1 MRGVSVFLAPMHSLA
16 ERCRE
21 LKNFDVF
28 DDASLAMLLER
39 ASWFSLGGGLELFRQ
54 GDAPDGVY
62 FVISGRLIVV
72 RKDAFGEEVIGY
84 IPAGD
89 PVGEMSLLS
98 GEARSASAYAL
109 RDTELLAVDPAD
121 AEWLLDNCA
130 DFAHAL
136 ANSIVA
142 RARHP
147 ASSFVRARPRVFA
160 FIGTSPSIEIE
171 QRAKALARNIERYGR
186 RVALIEAPDRLAEGE
201 FEDIES
207 AHDVTLLTARV
218 GDSFEYR
225 FALRH
230 ADRFLVFARQDARPP
245 RPFPLSLTEDSPAR
259 KFRLVD
265 IAMLH
270 EGAKSG
276 SVADWVDA
284 VDAHRTFH
292 VTGERTTERLA
303 RAIAGSSVGVV
314 MSGGG
319 ARAYAHIGAVKA
331 MRERRVPIDFL
342 GGASMGAVIAACVA
356 MGWGDDEIEERVRDA
371 FVSSNPLGDHVLPV
385 VALTRG
391 QRVEERL
398 KRHFG
403 DTLIED
409 LEVPFYCT
417 SSEMTRGVTRIH
429 RRGLLRD
436 ALRASISLPG
446 ILPPV
451 VAQGELLVDGAVM
464 NNFPT
469 DLMNSLHRG
478 VTIGIDVAREG
489 SISPDAFVDPPGFMS
504 WVWRHGFRSAP
515 PIVSLLMRAATSRQE
530 LRPRESPADI
540 LIAPPVAGVQL
551 RDWKSYD
558 LAVIDG
564 YAATL
569 GALDREWPKL
579 AKIVE
584 AGLPDQG

>member
-1 MRGVSVFLAPMHSLA
+1 MQPLGA
-16 ERCRE
+16 RCRE
-21 LKNFDVF
+21 LKSFDVF
-28 DDASLAMLLER
+28 DDDSLSMFLER
-39 ASWFSLGGGLELFRQ
+39 ARWFSLGGGLELFRQ
-54 GDAPDGVY
+54 GDRPDGVY
-62 FVISGRLIVV
+62 FVLSGRLIVV
-72 RKDAFGEEVIGY
+72 RKDNFGEEVVGY
-84 IPAGD
+84 VPAGE
-89 PVGEMSLLS
+89 PVGEMSLLA
-98 GEARSASAYAL
+98 GEPRSASAYAL
-109 RDTELLAVDPAD
+109 RDTELLAIDAGD
-121 AEWLLDNCA
+121 AEWLLDHCA

-160 FIGTSPSIEIE
+160 LIGTSPSIDLE
-171 QRAKALARNIERYGR
+171 QRAKALVRIVERYGR
-186 RVALIEAPDRLAEGE
+186 RAALIEAPERLGEGE

-207 AHDVTLLTARV
+207 AHDVTLVTARV

-230 ADRFLVFARQDARPP
+230 ADRFLIFARQDARPP

-265 IAMLH
+265 LAILH

-284 VDAHRTFH
+284 VDAHRVFH
-292 VTGERTTERLA
+292 VSGARTMERLA
-303 RAIAGSSVGVV
+303 RALAGCSVGVV

-356 MGWGDDEIEERVRDA
+356 MGWDDDEIEARVRDA

-391 QRVEERL
+391 ERVEERL

-403 DTLIED
+403 DVLIED
-409 LEVPFYCT
+409 LEVPFFCT
-417 SSEMTRGVTRIH
+417 SSELTRGVTRIH
-429 RRGLLRD
+429 RRGLLRG

-451 VAQGELLVDGAVM
+451 VAEGELLVDGAVM

-478 VTIGIDVAREG
+478 VTIGVDVAREG
-489 SISPDAFVDPPGFMS
+489 SISPEAFADPPGFLS

-530 LRPRESPADI
+530 TRPKDSPADI

-551 RDWKSYD
+551 RDWKAYD

-569 GALDREWPKL
+569 GALDREWAKL
-579 AKIVE
+579 AGIVE

>member
-356 MGWGDDEIEERVRDA
+356 MGWGDEEIEERVRDA

>member
-1 MRGVSVFLAPMHSLA
+1 MQSLR

-21 LKNFDVF
+21 FKNFAVF
-28 DDASLAMLLER
+28 DDASLSLLLER
-39 ASWFSLGGGLELFRQ
+39 ARWFSLIGGLELFRQ

-62 FVISGRLIVV
+62 FVLSGRLIVV
-72 RKDAFGEEVIGY
+72 RNDRFGEEVVGY
-84 IPAGD
+84 IPAGE

-98 GEARSASAYAL
+98 NEPRSASAYAL

-130 DFAHAL
+130 DFSRAL
-136 ANSIVA
+136 AHSIVA

-147 ASSFVRARPRVFA
+147 SSSFVRARPRVFA
-160 FIGTSPSIEIE
+160 LIGTSPSIDIE
-171 QRAKALARNIERYGR
+171 QRARALARVVERYGR
-186 RVALIEAPDRLAEGE
+186 RVALIEAPDGLADGE
-201 FEDIES
+201 FEQVES

-218 GDSFEYR
+218 GDSFDYR

-230 ADRFLVFARQDARPP
+230 ADRFMLFARQDARPA

-284 VDAHRTFH
+284 VDAHRVFH
-292 VTGERTTERLA
+292 VTGPRTTERLA
-303 RAIAGSSVGVV
+303 RAIAGCSVGVV

-331 MRERRVPIDFL
+331 LRERRVPIDFL

-356 MGWGDDEIEERVRDA
+356 MGWDDEEIEARVRDA
-371 FVSSNPLGDHVLPV
+371 FVASNPLGDHVLPV

-391 QRVEERL
+391 ERVEERL

-403 DTLIED
+403 DALIED
-409 LEVPFYCT
+409 LEVPFFCT
-417 SSEMTRGVTRIH
+417 SSELTRGVTRIH

-451 VAQGELLVDGAVM
+451 VVQGELLVDGAVM

-489 SISPDAFVDPPGFMS
+489 SISPEAFQDPPGFAS

-530 LRPRESPADI
+530 LRPKESPADI

-579 AKIVE
+579 AAIVD
-584 AGLPDQG
+584 AARSGQG

>member
-1 MRGVSVFLAPMHSLA
+1 MQSLA
-16 ERCRE
+16 NRCRD
-21 LKNFDVF
+21 LRSFDVF
-28 DDASLAMLLER
+28 DEASLQLLLDR
-39 ASWFSLGGGLELFRQ
+39 SRWFSLTGGLALFHQ
-54 GDAPDGVY
+54 GDPPDAVY
-62 FVISGRLIVV
+62 FILSGRLIIV
-72 RKDAFGEEVIGY
+72 RKDEFGDEVVGY
-84 IPAGD
+84 VRAGE
-89 PVGEMSLLS
+89 PVGEMSLLAK
-98 GEARSASAYAL
+98 EPRSASAYAL
-109 RDTELLAVDPAD
+109 RDTELLAVDPAE
-121 AEWLLDNCA
+121 AAWLLDNCA
-130 DFAHAL
+130 DFSHAL

-142 RARHP
+142 RARNP
-147 ASSFVRARPRVFA
+147 TSSFVRARPRVFA
-160 FIGTSPSIEIE
+160 LIGTSPSIEIE
-171 QRAKALARNIERYGR
+171 SKARELAQIIERYGKSAT
-186 RVALIEAPDRLAEGE
+186 VIERPGQFREGE
-201 FEDIES
+201 FEEIES
-207 AHDVTLLTARV
+207 GHDVILLTARV
-218 GDSFEYR
+218 GDSFDYR

-230 ADRFLVFARQDARPP
+230 ADRFFIFARQDARPP
-245 RPFPLSLTEDSPAR
+245 RPFPLSVTDDSPAK

-265 IAMLH
+265 IVMLH
-270 EGAKSG
+270 EGVKSG

-292 VTGERTTERLA
+292 MTGARTTERLA
-303 RAIAGSSVGVV
+303 RAIAGLSVGVV

-331 MRERRVPIDFL
+331 LREREVPIDFL

-356 MGWGDDEIEERVRDA
+356 MGWSDDEIEMRVRDA
-371 FVSSNPLGDHVLPV
+371 FVLSNPLGDHVMPV
-385 VALTRG
+385 VAMTRG

-403 DTLIED
+403 DTLIENM
-409 LEVPFYCT
+409 EIPFFCT

-451 VAQGELLVDGAVM
+451 VVDGDLLVDGAIM

-469 DLMNSLHRG
+469 DLMNSFHRG

-489 SISPDAFVDPPGFMS
+489 TISTEPFKDPPGFLS

-530 LRPRESPADI
+530 LRHKESPADI
-540 LIAPPVAGVQL
+540 IIAPPVGGVQL

-558 LAVIDG
+558 VAVIDG
-564 YAATL
+564 YASTL
-569 GALDREWPKL
+569 GCLDREWPKL
-579 AKIVE
+579 AAIVE
-584 AGLPDQG
+584 AGLPTQR

>member
-1 MRGVSVFLAPMHSLA
+1 MSPLAR
-16 ERCRE
+16 RCRE
-21 LKNFDVF
+21 LRSFDVF
-28 DDASLAMLLER
+28 DDASLELLLER
-39 ASWFSLGGGLELFRQ
+39 ARWFSLTGGLELFRQ
-54 GDAPDGVY
+54 GDSPDSVY
-62 FVISGRLIVV
+62 YVLAGRLIIVRHDTFGDDVV
-72 RKDAFGEEVIGY
+72 GYVRAGE
-84 IPAGD
+84 
-89 PVGEMSLLS
+89 PVGEMSLLA
-98 GEARSASAYAL
+98 GEPRSASAYAL
-109 RDTELLAVDPAD
+109 RDTELLAVDRAD

-136 ANSIVA
+136 ANAIVA

-147 ASSFVRARPRVFA
+147 TLSFVRARPSVFA
-160 FIGTSPSIEIE
+160 LIGASPSIEIE
-171 QRAKALARNIERYGR
+171 ARAKEIAKVMERYGR
-186 RVALIEAPDRLAEGE
+186 RVALIQSPDTLGDGE
-201 FEDIES
+201 FEQIES
-207 AHDVTLLTARV
+207 AHDMALLPARV
-218 GDSFEYR
+218 GDSPEFR

-230 ADRFLVFARQDARPP
+230 ADRFIVFARQDARPP
-245 RPFPLSLTEDSPAR
+245 RPFPLALHEDSPAR

-265 IAMLH
+265 IVMLH
-270 EGAKSG
+270 EGMKSG

-284 VDAHRTFH
+284 VDAHRVFAVSGARTM
-292 VTGERTTERLA
+292 ERVA
-303 RAIAGSSVGVV
+303 RALAGASVGVV

-319 ARAYAHIGAVKA
+319 ARAYAHIGAIKA
-331 MRERRVPIDFL
+331 LRERQVPIDFL

-356 MGWGDDEIEERVRDA
+356 MGWDDEEIEARVRDA

-409 LEVPFYCT
+409 LETPFFCT

-429 RRGLLRD
+429 RRGLLRQ

-451 VAQGELLVDGAVM
+451 VAEGELLVDGAVM

-489 SISPDAFVDPPGFMS
+489 TISPDVFKDPPGFLS
-504 WVWRHGFRSAP
+504 WIWRHGFRSAP

-530 LRPRESPADI
+530 LRPKESPADI
-540 LIAPPVAGVQL
+540 LIMPPVAGVQL

-569 GALDREWPKL
+569 GALDREWGKL
-579 AKIVE
+579 ASIVK
-584 AGLPDQG
+584 AGLPGQ

>member
-1 MRGVSVFLAPMHSLA
+1 MSPLAR
-16 ERCRE
+16 RCRE
-21 LKNFDVF
+21 LRSFDVF
-28 DDASLAMLLER
+28 DDASLELLLER
-39 ASWFSLGGGLELFRQ
+39 ARWFSLTGGLELFRQ
-54 GDAPDGVY
+54 GDSPDSVY
-62 FVISGRLIVV
+62 YVLAGRLIIVRHDTFGDDVV
-72 RKDAFGEEVIGY
+72 GYVRAGE
-84 IPAGD
+84 
-89 PVGEMSLLS
+89 PVGEMSLLA
-98 GEARSASAYAL
+98 GEPRSASAYAL
-109 RDTELLAVDPAD
+109 RDTELLAVDRAD

-136 ANSIVA
+136 ANAIVA

-147 ASSFVRARPRVFA
+147 TLSFVRARPSVFA
-160 FIGTSPSIEIE
+160 LIGASPSIEIE
-171 QRAKALARNIERYGR
+171 ARAKEIAKVMERYGR
-186 RVALIEAPDRLAEGE
+186 RVALIQSPETLGDGE
-201 FEDIES
+201 FEQIES
-207 AHDVTLLTARV
+207 AHDMALLPARV
-218 GDSFEYR
+218 GDSPEFR

-230 ADRFLVFARQDARPP
+230 ADRFIVFARQDARPP
-245 RPFPLSLTEDSPAR
+245 RPFPLALHEDSPAR

-265 IAMLH
+265 IVMLH
-270 EGAKSG
+270 EGMKSG

-284 VDAHRTFH
+284 VDAHRVFAVSGARTM
-292 VTGERTTERLA
+292 ERVA
-303 RAIAGSSVGVV
+303 RALAGASVGVV

-319 ARAYAHIGAVKA
+319 ARAYAHIGAIKA
-331 MRERRVPIDFL
+331 LRERQVPIDFL

-356 MGWGDDEIEERVRDA
+356 MGWDDEEIEARVRDA

-391 QRVEERL
+391 QRVDERL

-409 LEVPFYCT
+409 LETPFFCT

-429 RRGLLRD
+429 RRGLLRQ

-451 VAQGELLVDGAVM
+451 VAEGELLVDGAVM

-478 VTIGIDVAREG
+478 VTIGVDVAREG
-489 SISPDAFVDPPGFMS
+489 TISPDVFKDPPGFLS
-504 WVWRHGFRSAP
+504 WIWRHGFRSAP
-515 PIVSLLMRAATSRQE
+515 PIVSLLMRAATSRHE
-530 LRPRESPADI
+530 LRPKESPADI
-540 LIAPPVAGVQL
+540 LIMPPVAGVQL

-569 GALDREWPKL
+569 GALDREWGKL
-579 AKIVE
+579 ASIVE
-584 AGLPDQG
+584 AGRRDQ

>member
-1 MRGVSVFLAPMHSLA
+1 MQSLG

-21 LKNFDVF
+21 LRNFDVF
-28 DDASLAMLLER
+28 DDASLATLLER
-39 ASWFSLGGGLELFRQ
+39 ARWFSLPGGLELFRQ

-62 FVISGRLIVV
+62 FVLSGRLIVV
-72 RKDAFGEEVIGY
+72 RKDMFGEEVVGY
-84 IPAGD
+84 VPAGD
-89 PVGEMSLLS
+89 PVGEMSLLA
-98 GEARSASAYAL
+98 GEPRSASAYAL

-147 ASSFVRARPRVFA
+147 TSSFVRARPRVFA
-160 FIGTSPSIEIE
+160 LIGTSPSIEVE
-171 QRAKALARNIERYGR
+171 LHAKTLARVIGRYGR
-186 RVALIEAPDRLAEGE
+186 RAALIEAPERLAEGE
-201 FEDIES
+201 FEEIES
-207 AHDVTLLTARV
+207 AHDVTLVTARV

-230 ADRFLVFARQDARPP
+230 ADRFLLFARQDARPP

-265 IAMLH
+265 IVLLH

-284 VDAHRTFH
+284 VDAHRVFH
-292 VTGERTTERLA
+292 VTGARTAERIA
-303 RAIAGSSVGVV
+303 RVVAGCSVGVV
-314 MSGGG
+314 LSGGG
-319 ARAYAHIGAVKA
+319 ARAYAHIGAIKA
-331 MRERRVPIDFL
+331 LRERRVPIDFL

-356 MGWGDDEIEERVRDA
+356 MGWDDEEIEARVRDA

-391 QRVEERL
+391 RRVEDRL

-409 LEVPFYCT
+409 LETPFFCT

-451 VAQGELLVDGAVM
+451 VVAGDLLVDGAVM

-489 SISPDAFVDPPGFMS
+489 SIAPEAFVDPPGFLS

-530 LRPRESPADI
+530 SRPRESPADI
-540 LIAPPVAGVQL
+540 LVAPPVAGVQL

-569 GALDREWPKL
+569 GALDREWSKL
-579 AKIVE
+579 AGVVE

>member
-1 MRGVSVFLAPMHSLA
+1 MQSLA

-21 LKNFDVF
+21 LKNFGVF
-28 DDASLAMLLER
+28 DDASLALLLER
-39 ASWFSLGGGLELFRQ
+39 GRWFSLAGGHGLFRQ
-54 GDAPDGVY
+54 GDPPDGVY
-62 FVISGRLIVV
+62 FVLSGRLIVV
-72 RKDAFGEEVIGY
+72 RADSFGEEVVGY

-89 PVGEMSLLS
+89 PVGEMSLLA
-98 GEARSASAYAL
+98 GEPRSASAYAL
-109 RDTELLAVDPAD
+109 RDTELLAVDPVD

-160 FIGTSPSIEIE
+160 LIGTSPSIEIE
-171 QRAKALARNIERYGR
+171 QRAKALVRVIERYGR
-186 RVALIEAPDRLAEGE
+186 RAALIEAPERLGEGE

-230 ADRFLVFARQDARPP
+230 ADRFLLFARQDARPP

-270 EGAKSG
+270 EGVKTG

-284 VDAHRTFH
+284 VDAHRVFH
-292 VTGERTTERLA
+292 VTGARTAERLA
-303 RAIAGSSVGVV
+303 RAVAGCSVGVV

-356 MGWGDDEIEERVRDA
+356 MGWNDEEIEARVRDA

-391 QRVEERL
+391 ERVEERL

-409 LEVPFYCT
+409 LETPFFCT

-429 RRGLLRD
+429 RRGRLRD

-451 VAQGELLVDGAVM
+451 VAGGELLVDGAVM

-478 VTIGIDVAREG
+478 VTIGVDVAREG
-489 SISPDAFVDPPGFMS
+489 SISPEAFLDPPDFLS

-530 LRPRESPADI
+530 TRPKESPADI

-579 AKIVE
+579 ARIVD

>member
-1 MRGVSVFLAPMHSLA
+1 MQSLA
-16 ERCRE
+16 DRCRE

-28 DDASLAMLLER
+28 DDASLGLLTAR
-39 ASWFSLGGGLELFRQ
+39 ARWYSLAGGLELFRQ

-62 FVISGRLIVV
+62 FVLSGRLIVV
-72 RKDAFGEEVIGY
+72 RNDAFGEEVVGY
-84 IPAGD
+84 VRSGE
-89 PVGEMSLLS
+89 PVGEMSMLA
-98 GEARSASAYAL
+98 GEPRSASAFAL
-109 RDTELLAVDPAD
+109 RDTELLAVDPRD

-130 DFAHAL
+130 DFSHAL

-147 ASSFVRARPRVFA
+147 TSSFVRASPRVFA
-160 FIGTSPSIEIE
+160 LISTSPSIDIE
-171 QRAKALARNIERYGR
+171 ARARDLFRTIERYGKR
-186 RVALIEAPDRLAEGE
+186 AALIEAPERLGDGE
-201 FEDIES
+201 FENIER
-207 AHDVTLLTARV
+207 AHDVILLTARV

-230 ADRFLVFARQDARPP
+230 ADRFLIFARQDARPP
-245 RPFPLSLTEDSPAR
+245 RPFTLTLTEESPAR

-265 IAMLH
+265 LAMLH

-284 VDAHRTFH
+284 VDAHRVFNVSGPRTM
-292 VTGERTTERLA
+292 ERVA
-303 RAIAGSSVGVV
+303 RAIAGCSVGVV

-331 MRERRVPIDFL
+331 LRERRVPIDFL

-356 MGWGDDEIEERVRDA
+356 MGWDDQEIEMRVRDA
-371 FVSSNPLGDHVLPV
+371 FVSSNPLGDHVMPV

-403 DTLIED
+403 DMLIED
-409 LEVPFYCT
+409 MAVPFYCT

-451 VAQGELLVDGAVM
+451 VTKGELLVDGAVM

-489 SISPDAFVDPPGFMS
+489 SISPEAFEDPPGFLS

-530 LRPRESPADI
+530 LRHKTSPADI
-540 LIAPPVAGVQL
+540 LIAPTVAGVQL

-564 YAATL
+564 YASTL
-569 GALDREWPKL
+569 GALDRAWPRL
-579 AKIVE
+579 SAIVE
-584 AGLPDQG
+584 AGLPT

>member
-1 MRGVSVFLAPMHSLA
+1 MQSLID
-16 ERCRE
+16 RCRK
-21 LKNFDVF
+21 LKSFDVF
-28 DDASLAMLLER
+28 DDEALVLLLER
-39 ASWFSLGGGLELFRQ
+39 SRWFSLTGGNELFRQ

-62 FVISGRLIVV
+62 FVLSGRLIVV
-72 RKDAFGEEVIGY
+72 RNDRFGEEVVGY
-84 IPAGD
+84 VRAGE
-89 PVGEMSLLS
+89 PVGEMSLLA
-98 GEARSASAYAL
+98 GETRSASAFAL
-109 RDTELLAVDPAD
+109 RDTELLAVDPAE

-147 ASSFVRARPRVFA
+147 TSSFVRARPRIFA
-160 FIGTSPSIEIE
+160 VIGTSPSIEIE
-171 QRAKALARNIERYGR
+171 QHAKVLLQSIRRNGR
-186 RVALIEAPDRLAEGE
+186 SAALIGSPESLAEGE
-201 FEDIES
+201 FEEIES
-207 AHDVTLLTARV
+207 NHDVLLLPARV

-230 ADRFLVFARQDARPP
+230 ADRFLVFARQDARPA

-265 IAMLH
+265 LAMLH

-284 VDAHRTFH
+284 IDAHRVFNI
-292 VTGERTTERLA
+292 TGPRTTERVA
-303 RAIAGSSVGVV
+303 RAVAGRSVGVV

-331 MRERRVPIDFL
+331 LRERHVPIDFL

-356 MGWGDDEIEERVRDA
+356 MGWDDQEIEMRVRDA

-391 QRVEERL
+391 KRVEERL

-409 LEVPFYCT
+409 MDIPFFCT

-436 ALRASISLPG
+436 ALRATISLPG

-451 VAQGELLVDGAVM
+451 VTMGDLLVDGAVM

-489 SISPDAFVDPPGFMS
+489 TISPDAFDNPPGFMS

-530 LRPRESPADI
+530 LRPKESPADI

-551 RDWKSYD
+551 RDWRSYD

-569 GALDREWPKL
+569 GVLDREWAKL
-579 AKIVE
+579 AQIVD
-584 AGLPDQG
+584 AGMPVQG

>member
-1 MRGVSVFLAPMHSLA
+1 MQSPGA
-16 ERCRE
+16 RCRE
-21 LKNFDVF
+21 LKNFDLF
-28 DDASLAMLLER
+28 DDSSLALLLAR
-39 ASWFSLGGGLELFRQ
+39 ARWFSLAGGLELFRQ
-54 GDAPDGVY
+54 GGPPDGVF
-62 FVISGRLIVV
+62 FVLSGRLIVV
-72 RKDAFGEEVIGY
+72 RNDALGEEVIGY
-84 IPAGD
+84 IRAGE
-89 PVGEMSLLS
+89 PVGEMSLLA
-98 GEARSASAYAL
+98 GEPRSASAYAL
-109 RDTELLAVDPAD
+109 RDTELLAVDAPD

-147 ASSFVRARPRVFA
+147 GSSFVRARPRVFA
-160 FIGTSPSIEIE
+160 LIGTSPSIEIE
-171 QRAKALARNIERYGR
+171 QRAKALARAIEQYGR
-186 RVALIEAPDRLAEGE
+186 RVALIEAPDLLAEGE

-207 AHDVTLLTARV
+207 EHDVTLLTARV
-218 GDSFEYR
+218 GDSIEFR

-230 ADRFLVFARQDARPP
+230 ADRFLLFARQDARPP
-245 RPFPLSLTEDSPAR
+245 RPFPLSLTENSPAR

-284 VDAHRTFH
+284 VDAHRVFH
-292 VTGERTTERLA
+292 VTGARTAARLA
-303 RAIAGSSVGVV
+303 RTVAGCSVGVV

-319 ARAYAHIGAVKA
+319 ARAYAHIGAIKA
-331 MRERRVPIDFL
+331 LRERRVPIDFL

-356 MGWGDDEIEERVRDA
+356 MGWDDAEIEARVRDA
-371 FVSSNPLGDHVLPV
+371 FVSSNPLGDYVLPV

-391 QRVEERL
+391 ERVEERL

-409 LEVPFYCT
+409 LELPFYCT
-417 SSEMTRGVTRIH
+417 SSKLTRGVTRIH
-429 RRGLLRD
+429 RRGRLRD

-451 VAQGELLVDGAVM
+451 VAEGELLVDGAVM

-489 SISPDAFVDPPGFMS
+489 SISPEAFTNPPGFLS
-504 WVWRHGFRSAP
+504 LVWRHGFRSAP
-515 PIVSLLMRAATSRQE
+515 PNVSLLMRAATSRQE

-558 LAVIDG
+558 RAVIDG

-569 GALDREWPKL
+569 GALDRDWPKV
-579 AKIVE
+579 ARIAE
-584 AGLPDQG
+584 ADRPDQG

>member
-1 MRGVSVFLAPMHSLA
+1 MQSLG

-21 LKNFDVF
+21 LKSFDVF

-39 ASWFSLGGGLELFRQ
+39 ARWFSLGGGLELFRQ
-54 GDAPDGVY
+54 GDPPDGVY
-62 FVISGRLIVV
+62 FVLSGRLIVV
-72 RKDAFGEEVIGY
+72 RKDTFGEEVVGY
-84 IPAGD
+84 IPAGE
-89 PVGEMSLLS
+89 PVGEMSLLA
-98 GEARSASAYAL
+98 GEPRSASAYAL
-109 RDTELLAVDPAD
+109 RDTELLAVGPAD
-121 AEWLLDNCA
+121 AAWLLDNCA
-130 DFAHAL
+130 DFSHAL

-160 FIGTSPSIEIE
+160 LIGTSPSIEIE
-171 QRAKALARNIERYGR
+171 QRAKALAKIIERYGR
-186 RVALIEAPDRLAEGE
+186 RTALIEAPERLEEGE

-270 EGAKSG
+270 EGARSG

-284 VDAHRTFH
+284 VDAHRVFQ
-292 VTGERTTERLA
+292 VTGPRTTERLA
-303 RAIAGSSVGVV
+303 RAVAGCSVGVV

-356 MGWGDDEIEERVRDA
+356 MGWSDDEIEARVRDA

-403 DTLIED
+403 DALIED
-409 LEVPFYCT
+409 LETPFFCT

-451 VAQGELLVDGAVM
+451 VAAGELLVDGAVM

-478 VTIGIDVAREG
+478 VTIGVDVAREG
-489 SISPDAFVDPPGFMS
+489 TIAPEAFENPPDFLS

-540 LIAPPVAGVQL
+540 LVAPPVAGVQL

-569 GALDREWPKL
+569 GALDREWSKL
-579 AKIVE
+579 APIVA
-584 AGLPDQG
+584 AGLPGQG

>member
-1 MRGVSVFLAPMHSLA
+1 MQPLG

-28 DDASLAMLLER
+28 DDASLATLVER
-39 ASWFSLGGGLELFRQ
+39 ARWFSLSGGLELFRQ
-54 GDAPDGVY
+54 GDPPDGVY
-62 FVISGRLIVV
+62 FVLSGRLIVV
-72 RKDAFGEEVIGY
+72 RKDTFGEEVVGY
-84 IPAGD
+84 IPAGE
-89 PVGEMSLLS
+89 PVGEMSLLA
-98 GEARSASAYAL
+98 GEPRSASAYAL

-121 AEWLLDNCA
+121 AAWLLDNCA
-130 DFAHAL
+130 DFSHAL

-160 FIGTSPSIEIE
+160 LIGTSPSIDIE
-171 QRAKALARNIERYGR
+171 QRAKALAKNIERYGR
-186 RVALIEAPDRLAEGE
+186 RTALIEAPERLEEGE

-207 AHDVTLLTARV
+207 AHEVTLLTARV
-218 GDSFEYR
+218 SDSFDYR

-230 ADRFLVFARQDARPP
+230 ADRFLLFARQDARPP
-245 RPFPLSLTEDSPAR
+245 RPFPLSLTEDSLAR

-270 EGAKSG
+270 EGARSG

-284 VDAHRTFH
+284 VDAHRVFQ
-292 VTGERTTERLA
+292 VTGPRTAERLA
-303 RAIAGSSVGVV
+303 RAVAGCSVGVV

-356 MGWGDDEIEERVRDA
+356 MGWSDDEIEARVRDA

-409 LEVPFYCT
+409 LETPFFCT

-451 VAQGELLVDGAVM
+451 VAAGELLVDGAVM

-478 VTIGIDVAREG
+478 VTIGVDVAREG
-489 SISPDAFVDPPGFMS
+489 SISPEAFADPPGFLS

-540 LIAPPVAGVQL
+540 LVAPPVAGVQL

-569 GALDREWPKL
+569 GALDREWSKL
-579 AKIVE
+579 APIVA
-584 AGLPDQG
+584 AGMPDQG

>member
-1 MRGVSVFLAPMHSLA
+1 MQSLG
-16 ERCRE
+16 ERCRD
-21 LKNFDVF
+21 LKNFAVF
-28 DDASLAMLLER
+28 DDASLSMLLER
-39 ASWFSLGGGLELFRQ
+39 ARWFSLIGGLELFRQ
-54 GDAPDGVY
+54 GDPPDGVY
-62 FVISGRLIVV
+62 FVLSGRLIVV
-72 RKDAFGEEVIGY
+72 RSDRFGEEVVGY
-84 IPAGD
+84 IPAGE

-98 GEARSASAYAL
+98 NEPRSASAYAL

-130 DFAHAL
+130 DFARAL
-136 ANSIVA
+136 AQSIVA

-160 FIGTSPSIEIE
+160 LIGTSPSIDIE
-171 QRAKALARNIERYGR
+171 QRAKELARVVERYGR
-186 RVALIEAPDRLAEGE
+186 RVALIETPDRLADGE
-201 FEDIES
+201 FEQLES

-218 GDSFEYR
+218 GDSFDYR

-230 ADRFLVFARQDARPP
+230 ADRFMLFARQDARPA

-284 VDAHRTFH
+284 VDAHRVFH
-292 VTGERTTERLA
+292 VTGLRTNERLA
-303 RAIAGSSVGVV
+303 RAIAGCSVGVV

-331 MRERRVPIDFL
+331 LRERRVPIDFL

-356 MGWGDDEIEERVRDA
+356 MGWDDEEIEARVRDA

-398 KRHFG
+398 RRHFG
-403 DTLIED
+403 DALIED
-409 LEVPFYCT
+409 LEVPFFCT
-417 SSEMTRGVTRIH
+417 SSELTRGVTRIH
-429 RRGLLRD
+429 RRGLLRE

-451 VAQGELLVDGAVM
+451 VAEGELLVDGAVM

-478 VTIGIDVAREG
+478 VTIGVDVAREG
-489 SISPDAFVDPPGFMS
+489 SISPEAFENPPDFVA
-504 WVWRHGFRSAP
+504 WIWRHGFRSAP

-530 LRPRESPADI
+530 LRPKESPADI

-564 YAATL
+564 HAATL
-569 GALDREWPKL
+569 GALDREWSKL
-579 AKIVE
+579 ARIVE
-584 AGLPDQG
+584 AGLVDQG

>member
-1 MRGVSVFLAPMHSLA
+1 MSPLAR
-16 ERCRE
+16 RCRE
-21 LKNFDVF
+21 LRSFDVF
-28 DDASLAMLLER
+28 DDASLELLLER
-39 ASWFSLGGGLELFRQ
+39 ARWFSLTGGLELFRQ
-54 GDAPDGVY
+54 GDSPDTVY
-62 FVISGRLIVV
+62 YVLAGRLIIVRHDTFGDDVV
-72 RKDAFGEEVIGY
+72 GYVRAGE
-84 IPAGD
+84 
-89 PVGEMSLLS
+89 PVGEMSLLA
-98 GEARSASAYAL
+98 GEPRSASAYAL
-109 RDTELLAVDPAD
+109 RDTELLAVDRAD

-136 ANSIVA
+136 ANAIVA

-147 ASSFVRARPRVFA
+147 TLSFVRARPSVFA
-160 FIGTSPSIEIE
+160 LIGASPSIEIE
-171 QRAKALARNIERYGR
+171 ARAKEIAKVMERYGR
-186 RVALIEAPDRLAEGE
+186 RVALIQSPETLGDGE
-201 FEDIES
+201 FEQIES
-207 AHDVTLLTARV
+207 AHDMALLPARV
-218 GDSFEYR
+218 GDSPEFR

-230 ADRFLVFARQDARPP
+230 ADRFIVFARQDARPP
-245 RPFPLSLTEDSPAR
+245 RPFPLALHEDSPAR

-265 IAMLH
+265 IVMLH
-270 EGAKSG
+270 EGMKSG

-284 VDAHRTFH
+284 VDAHRVFAVSGARTM
-292 VTGERTTERLA
+292 ERVA
-303 RAIAGSSVGVV
+303 RALAGASVGVV

-319 ARAYAHIGAVKA
+319 ARAYAHIGAIKA
-331 MRERRVPIDFL
+331 LRERQVPIDFL

-356 MGWGDDEIEERVRDA
+356 MGWDDEEIEARVRDA

-391 QRVEERL
+391 QRVDERL

-409 LEVPFYCT
+409 LETPFFCT

-429 RRGLLRD
+429 RRGLLRQ

-451 VAQGELLVDGAVM
+451 VAEGELLVDGAVM

-478 VTIGIDVAREG
+478 VTIGVDVAREG
-489 SISPDAFVDPPGFMS
+489 TISPDVFKDPPGFLS
-504 WVWRHGFRSAP
+504 WIWRHGFRSAP

-530 LRPRESPADI
+530 LRPKESPADI
-540 LIAPPVAGVQL
+540 LIMPPVAGVQL

-569 GALDREWPKL
+569 GALDREWGKL
-579 AKIVE
+579 ASIVE
-584 AGLPDQG
+584 AGRRDQ